1 MPESSHG
8 APLAT
13 PTTFGSRRSYCTNAR
28 KPRARLLS
36 SLCGS
41 LPLRYRPGTSLRR
54 SGTQPMAGTWLLQPS
69 AQPPSCSTQVIAT
82 KHQGIFPK
90 DFASIR
96 ALPGGGRL
104 APTTFSLE
112 HRLSHQILHITIYTA
127 ELESDAVGSTKYQWV
142 NRSELGDYALP
153 TPLVRFLE
161 QLHWRSLSAPRTH
174 PLGEVPFTPGSPP
187 IHPPSLAMH
196 AFGAFS
202 LSLTMV

>member
-1 MPESSHG
+1 MPESSYG

-82 KHQGIFPK
+82 KPQGIFPK

-96 ALPGGGRL
+96 ALPVGGGD
-104 APTTFSLE
+104 
-112 HRLSHQILHITIYTA
+112 YTA
-127 ELESDAVGSTKYQWV
+127 GAIASFAFDLPYPAVDGNVLRVIS
-142 NRSELGDYALP
+142 RLLASELP
-153 TPLVRFLE
+153 IETP
-161 QLHWRSLSAPRTH
+161 WAGSDSAPKRWRNY
-174 PLGEVPFTPGSPP
+174 SPP
-187 IHPPSLAMH
+187 NFPQANWGKPL
-196 AFGAFS
+196 
-202 LSLTMV
+202 

>member
-69 AQPPSCSTQVIAT
+69 AQPPSCSTSYS
-82 KHQGIFPK
+82 HG
-90 DFASIR
+90 ASGDIPQR
-96 ALPGGGRL
+96 FCLDTCSTRGGD
-104 APTTFSLE
+104 
-112 HRLSHQILHITIYTA
+112 YTA
-127 ELESDAVGSTKYQWV
+127 GAIASFAFDLPYPAVDGNVLRVIS
-142 NRSELGDYALP
+142 RLLASELP
-153 TPLVRFLE
+153 IETP
-161 QLHWRSLSAPRTH
+161 WAGSDSAPKRWRNY
-174 PLGEVPFTPGSPP
+174 SPP
-187 IHPPSLAMH
+187 NFPQANWGKPL
-196 AFGAFS
+196 
-202 LSLTMV
+202 

>member
-1 MPESSHG
+1 MPTPHRYPEPSSIGSKRMPESSHG
-8 APLAT
+8 APPAT

-69 AQPPSCSTQVIAT
+69 AQPPSSSTQVIAT

-96 ALPGGGRL
+96 ALPGGGD
-104 APTTFSLE
+104 
-112 HRLSHQILHITIYTA
+112 YTA
-127 ELESDAVGSTKYQWV
+127 GAIASFAFDLPYPAVDGNVLRVIS
-142 NRSELGDYALP
+142 RLLASELP
-153 TPLVRFLE
+153 IETP
-161 QLHWRSLSAPRTH
+161 WAGSDSAPKRWRTY
-174 PLGEVPFTPGSPP
+174 SPP
-187 IHPPSLAMH
+187 NFPQANWGKPL
-196 AFGAFS
+196 
-202 LSLTMV
+202 

>member
-1 MPESSHG
+1 MAESSHS

-13 PTTFGSRRSYCTNAR
+13 PTTFGSWRSYCTNAR

-82 KHQGIFPK
+82 KHQEIFPK

-96 ALPGGGRL
+96 ALPGGGGD
-104 APTTFSLE
+104 
-112 HRLSHQILHITIYTA
+112 YTA
-127 ELESDAVGSTKYQWV
+127 GAIASFAFDLPYPAVDGNVLRVIS
-142 NRSELGDYALP
+142 RLLASELP
-153 TPLVRFLE
+153 IETP
-161 QLHWRSLSAPRTH
+161 WAGSDSAPKQWRNY
-174 PLGEVPFTPGSPP
+174 SPP
-187 IHPPSLAMH
+187 NFPQANWGKPL
-196 AFGAFS
+196 
-202 LSLTMV
+202 

>member
-13 PTTFGSRRSYCTNAR
+13 PTTFGSRRSYCTNVR

-96 ALPGGGRL
+96 ALPGGGALRL
-104 APTTFSLE
+104 Q
-112 HRLSHQILHITIYTA
+112 LSALST
-127 ELESDAVGSTKYQWV
+127 GSPTKYITLPSTPPNSSPTPWGAPRV

-161 QLHWRSLSAPRTH
+161 QLHWRSLSAPQTH
-174 PLGEVPFTPGSPP
+174 PLGEVPFTPGFPP
-187 IHPPSLAMH
+187 IHPPSVAMH